1 MAAKVKMGQVLIWLG
16 GTLFVVYLN
25 TFVVWLW
32 PESSVWALGVVVVLG
47 VVFVIYVYRT
57 TQKAVPPDG
66 EGWAVEQHSVSC
78 EG

>member
-1 MAAKVKMGQVLIWLG
+1 MTRTMKMGQVLVWLG
-16 GTLFVVYLN
+16 VTLFVVYPN

-66 EGWAVEQHSVSC
+66 EA
-78 EG
+78 